1 MGPAACLFDLDGLLL
16 DTEPLQARAWFE
28 AAVHFGC
35 ELSAEQL
42 LSLRGQRRLDC
53 AVLVCGWIAATGANS
68 PGCDALLAVRQPL
81 ADALV
86 PTAAAIDGAAELVQ
100 ACWDRQIPMALVT
113 SSTQEAVLRK
123 AAPHQWLE
131 LIQERVYGYDPEL
144 AAGKPAPDPFLLAA
158 ERLNTKPCDCWAF
171 EDSAAGIQAAVAAG
185 CHVYALLPINEG
197 KSSEAENL
205 QPIPEGV
212 TWVKSLRDVSWKW
225 LEKY

>member
-1 MGPAACLFDLDGLLL
+1 MGPVACLFDLDGLLL

-86 PTAAAIDGAAELVQ
+86 PTAAAMDGAAELVQ

-131 LIQERVYGYDPEL
+131 LIQERVYGDDPEL

-197 KSSEAENL
+197 KSSEAENP

>member
-86 PTAAAIDGAAELVQ
+86 PTAAAMDGAAELVQ

-131 LIQERVYGYDPEL
+131 LIQERVYGDDPEL

-197 KSSEAENL
+197 KSSEAENP